1 MILWSRREPAYWFLF
16 FFVSCKAIAPEMV
29 ALAGEEDSEPVM
41 RTHGGD
47 RRRTEEVEEGE
58 GWGE

>member
-1 MILWSRREPAYWFLF
+1 MNLPIGFFF
-16 FFVSCKAIAPEMV
+16 FFVSSKAIAPEMV